1 MMRSVSSSDKH
12 VVCSRPVADGEVAMY
27 FKRRFARHA
36 AGFVLPELLVTFALL
51 ALMAVLSV
59 PSFDHWLLR
68 DQVDRAARSLLATFS
83 YARNE
88 ALRLGGPV
96 SVCRAADTAH
106 CAKASAP
113 CGKGAHA
120 RADNW
125 ACGWLVTSG
134 SADSSLSLSLSSSS
148 SSSSSESESE
158 SGHGSGAGAGAA
170 EPLRV
175 LRRYPPSAGLSITSP
190 ANVLAFTP
198 PAGQLMGGFRSFEI
212 AVVSPA
218 WATGLAQLTRCIR
231 LAIGGRPRISDGACG
246 HAS

>member
-1 MMRSVSSSDKH
+1 
-12 VVCSRPVADGEVAMY
+12 MY
-27 FKRRFARHA
+27 LERMFPRRA

-68 DQVDRAARSLLATFS
+68 DRVDQAAHSLLATFS

-88 ALRLGGPV
+88 ALRLGGAV
-96 SVCRAADTAH
+96 SVCRADSTAH

-120 RADNW
+120 SADNW

-134 SADSSLSLSLSSSS
+134 TSDP
-148 SSSSSESESE
+148 E
-158 SGHGSGAGAGAA
+158 H
-170 EPLRV
+170 LRV
-175 LRRYPPSAGLSITSP
+175 LRRYPPSAGLSIVSP
-190 ANVLAFTP
+190 ATILSFTP
-198 PAGQLMGGFRSFEI
+198 PAGQVMGSFRSFEI
-212 AVVSPA
+212 AAISPA
-218 WATGLAQLTRCIR
+218 WAAGLTQLTRCIR

-246 HAS
+246 HGS